1 MDLSLTSSQILIRD
15 SARSFVERHAPRAE
29 LVKQAKAGQTWD
41 PAWFGQFRTA
51 GWTGALVPAELGG
64 LELDALS
71 VALIF
76 EELGRGAVPSP
87 LLASSVI
94 ATCLL
99 RECPRSEQR
108 DLR

>member
-1 MDLSLTSSQILIRD
+1 M
-15 SARSFVERHAPRAE
+15 
-29 LVKQAKAGQTWD
+29 KQAKAEPRLRE
-41 PAWFGQFRTA
+41 PAWFRQFRTA

-108 DLR
+108 NSAADSDCHGG